1 MMTESETRHA
11 AIDQPSSSACP
22 VCNTEAAGTFFDLR
36 NVPVFCNVLW
46 EEKKRAAGAAKGDV
60 KLVCCEGCGL
70 IYNTAFEASKVEY
83 APDYENALH
92 FSKSFQAF
100 AAQLAEGLV
109 ARHGL
114 TGKTVAE
121 IGCGDGYFLKQMVRA
136 GASRGIGFDPSM
148 EQQDKRGFMD
158 ESVEIVPKAF
168 QAGNLPTH
176 FDLVICRHVLEHLR
190 DPLGLLAGIREATGR
205 RQSALYFEVP
215 NTGWILQS
223 CSLWDFIYEHYT
235 YWTGPTLEA
244 LFARAGFHILK
255 TDTGFGD
262 QFLMIE
268 AVAGGNAAAPVR
280 AEGDIGEQA
289 ANCQR
294 FGEAAKMHL
303 DRWQHDL
310 GGFADSGRK
319 VAVWGAGSKGVTF
332 VNAVP
337 AAHEAVACLV
347 DLNPRKQG
355 KFVAGSAHPILAP
368 ERLAELR
375 PDVVIIPNALYE
387 QEIGAELSKMGVEAE
402 LKTLQ

>member
-1 MMTESETRHA
+1 MMTEYETRHA
-11 AIDQPSSSACP
+11 EKDQPSSSACP
-22 VCNTEAAGTFFDLR
+22 VCNTKAGSAFFDLR
-36 NVPVFCNVLW
+36 HVPVFCNVLW
-46 EEKKRAAGAAKGDV
+46 VEKTRAAGAAKGDV

-70 IYNTAFEASKVEY
+70 IYNAAFDASKVEY

-92 FSKSFQAF
+92 FSQRFQIF
-100 AAQLAEGLV
+100 AEQLAEGLIE
-109 ARHGL
+109 RHGL

-121 IGCGDGYFLKQMVRA
+121 IGCGDGYFLKQMVKA
-136 GASRGIGFDPSM
+136 GACKGIGFDPSM
-148 EQQDKRGFMD
+148 ERHDKRGFVG

-168 QAGNLPTH
+168 QTGNLPTH

-190 DPLGLLAGIREATGR
+190 DPLGLLASIREAVGK

-215 NTGWILQS
+215 NTTWILES

-235 YWTGPTLEA
+235 YWTRSTLGA
-244 LFARAGFHILK
+244 LFARAGFHVLE
-255 TDTGFGD
+255 TATGFGN
-262 QFLMIE
+262 QFVMIE
-268 AVAGGNAAAPVR
+268 ADTSEHAEASVR
-280 AEGDIGEQA
+280 AEADAKEQVTV
-289 ANCQR
+289 CQR
-294 FGEAAKMHL
+294 FGKAAKRHL
-303 DRWQHDL
+303 DRWQHEL
-310 GGFADSGRK
+310 GVFAGSGRK

-337 AAHEAVACLV
+337 AALEAVACLV

-368 ERLAELR
+368 ERLAELQ